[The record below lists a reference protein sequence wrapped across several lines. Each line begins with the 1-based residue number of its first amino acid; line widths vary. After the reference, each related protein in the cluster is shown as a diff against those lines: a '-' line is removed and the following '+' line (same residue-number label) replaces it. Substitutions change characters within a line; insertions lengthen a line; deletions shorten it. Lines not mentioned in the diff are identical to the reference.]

1 MSGAT
6 SGLLPDTPSPSVAAN
21 PQLGV
26 SQDVGPVARAFG
38 TVLVTYSVLSHRG
51 AAMIDK
57 TRLNLAAERGIALAT
72 WGL

>member
-1 MSGAT
+1 MQDSRMEKKGVDGAIV
-6 SGLLPDTPSPSVAAN
+6 PE
-21 PQLGV
+21 
-26 SQDVGPVARAFG
+26 
-38 TVLVTYSVLSHRG
+38 TYSVLSHRG